1 MQPSDRVN
9 IKWIQHKD
17 AVSNKYEATW
27 SNGEKTYTITVGIPK
42 GLSDEYVK
50 GIIEEH
56 FKEFKVNDMDELAK
70 NKFRYDPL
78 KKNRESKT
86 FTDIR
91 DAADSK
97 STESYAERLTGCIS
111 GMFSSK
117 DDFTIEAEVMPSPNF
132 ELLPD
137 EMVLPIM
144 MNLSVKEI
152 VRMRKVNKRFWDI
165 GGEVLEKKIS
175 DENFPLAELGG
186 DAKILAFLKSLHP
199 ENRLRIRQLNLSG
212 TKINNSFLARL
223 SSLTPNLQDL
233 NLTKC
238 PGITDHGLEHL
249 ASLKE
254 LRNLSL
260 EGCDQITDDGLK
272 HLASLTELRSLSLAK
287 CRYHITKDG
296 LQHLAPLK
304 QLRNLSLEDCFQ
316 INNDGLKHLAP
327 LTELRSLSLEGCR
340 HITDDGLKHLAPF
353 KKLRNLSLEG
363 CYDQI
368 SDDSL
373 QRLAPLTEL
382 RSLSLAKCF
391 LITNDGLKH
400 LAPLKE
406 LQNLSLKGCDQITF
420 DAKILLEN
428 TIPGLTVIS

>member
-17 AVSNKYEATW
+17 AASNKYEATW

-70 NKFRYDPL
+70 KKFRYDPL
-78 KKNRESKT
+78 EKNRESKT
-86 FTDIR
+86 FSDIG
-91 DAADSK
+91 DAADGETEITLK
-97 STESYAERLTGCIS
+97 STESYAERLTGWIS

-117 DDFTIEAEVMPSPNF
+117 EDLMIEAEVVPSSEFNKNQF
-132 ELLPD
+132 GFLPD
-137 EMVLPIM
+137 EMILPIM

-152 VRMRKVNKRFWDI
+152 VRMRKVDKRFWDI
-165 GGEVLEKKIS
+165 GGEALAKKIS

-186 DAKILAFLKSLHP
+186 DAKILAFLESLHP

-238 PGITDHGLEHL
+238 PDITDDGLEHL

-260 EGCDQITDDGLK
+260 EGCYRITDDGLK
-272 HLASLTELRSLSLAK
+272 HLS
-287 CRYHITKDG
+287 
-296 LQHLAPLK
+296 PLK
-304 QLRNLSLEDCFQ
+304 E
-316 INNDGLKHLAP
+316 
-327 LTELRSLSLEGCR
+327 
-340 HITDDGLKHLAPF
+340 
-353 KKLRNLSLEG
+353 LRNLSLEG
-363 CYDQI
+363 CDRI
-368 SDDSL
+368 SDNGL
-373 QRLAPLTEL
+373 KHLASFTEL

-391 LITNDGLKH
+391 RITNDGLQY
-400 LAPLKE
+400 LVPLKK
-406 LQNLSLKGCDQITF
+406 LQNLSLDECREISDDGLQHLASFAELRSLSLVKCFRITNKGI
-420 DAKILLEN
+420 ILLSFK
-428 TIPGLTVIS
+428 TLPKLRILSFGAGLRFTRRS